1 MRVIRVHLRVLGYTN
16 QGGSCIHL
24 RTLYSQFHMK
34 LPWELKQVL
43 LSKHIRRDERE
54 HQMNIIKLFVWCN
67 GHALYWYNFVCSI
80 ISPYL
85 ECGGYSMPQWSES
98 IQHWPPELQAMRGS
112 SRGEGL
118 RVTLQLPASGWAQL
132 LLGSSLVDLLQ
143 PKFVQSCGSA

>member
-24 RTLYSQFHMK
+24 HTLYSQFHMK
-34 LPWELKQVL
+34 LPWKRKQVL
-43 LSKHIRRDERE
+43 LSKQIRCDETE
-54 HQMNIIKLFVWCN
+54 HQMNMMKSIVWCN
-67 GHALYWYNFVCSI
+67 GHALYWYNFVHSI

-85 ECGGYSMPQWSES
+85 EWGGYSMLQWSES
-98 IQHWPPELQAMRGS
+98 IGPWPPELQAMRGS
-112 SRGEGL
+112 SHGEGL